1 MRIGSFTLSALL
13 LTAAA
18 FAQLSMTADQ
28 VVTFIRSSI
37 QLHHDDRKVAEY
49 VKKIKLKD
57 KLDEGKVETLQGL
70 GAGPR
75 TLAAL
80 HELSASSTT
89 LPEAPP
95 PPPVAPRPTIPP
107 PDSVEQAEI
116 LHEIIENARNYAK
129 TLPDYMC
136 MQVTRRR
143 FDDSGSEN
151 WRLQD
156 TIQEQLSYVDHKES
170 YKVVMYNGRSV
181 SNIQHGQLGGSTSS
195 GEFGSIFTEIFAPE
209 TATDFTWDHWA
220 TLRGKRMY
228 VFSFVVPPSRSHY
241 TIYSGD
247 AHRTITAGY
256 HGLVYADRDTK
267 KVMRY
272 RMECDNIPIDFPI
285 KDVKLDVNYD
295 YTEIAG
301 TQYVLPLKTEIRA
314 RDGKYM
320 SWNESEFHLYRK
332 FGADTTI
339 KFDTDPEPIPTDK
352 TEEQP
357 ALPDAKDQKPPVKKQ
372 P

>member
-1 MRIGSFTLSALL
+1 M
-13 LTAAA
+13 
-18 FAQLSMTADQ
+18 AQLAMTADQ
-28 VVTFIRSSI
+28 VTTFVRSSI

-57 KLDEGKVETLQGL
+57 KLDESKVEALQGL

-75 TLAAL
+75 TVAAL
-80 HELSASSTT
+80 RELSASSNS

-95 PPPVAPRPTIPP
+95 APPAAPKPTIPP
-107 PDSVEQAEI
+107 PDSVEQAEV
-116 LHEIIENARNYAK
+116 LHQIIENARNYAQ

-136 MQVTRRR
+136 VQVTRRR
-143 FDDSGSEN
+143 VDNSGTEN
-151 WRLQD
+151 WRLMD

-170 YKVVMYNGRSV
+170 YKVVMYNGTAV

-195 GEFGSIFTEIFAPE
+195 GEFGSIYTEIFSPD
-209 TATDFTWDHWA
+209 TATDFEWDHWA

-228 VFSFVVPPSRSHY
+228 VFAFKVAQSRSKY
-241 TIYSGD
+241 TIYSGE

-256 HGLVYADRDTK
+256 HGLIYADRDTK
-267 KVMRY
+267 MVMRY
-272 RMECDNIPIDFPI
+272 KMECDDIPPDFPVR
-285 KDVKLDVNYD
+285 DVKLDVNYD
-295 YTEIAG
+295 YTDIAG
-301 TQYVLPLKTEIRA
+301 NKYVLPLKTEIRA

-320 SWNESEFHLYRK
+320 SWNESDFHLYRK

-357 ALPDAKDQKPPVKKQ
+357 AIPDPKPESKDAKPPVKKQ

>member
-1 MRIGSFTLSALL
+1 MRLLPLATLFTAL
-13 LTAAA
+13 A

-57 KLDEGKVETLQGL
+57 KLDDRKVEELQGL

-75 TLAAL
+75 TVAAL
-80 HELSASSTT
+80 RELSESSSA

-136 MQVTRRR
+136 LQVTRRR
-143 FDDSGSEN
+143 FDPSKTEN
-151 WRLQD
+151 WRMLD

-170 YKVVMYNGRSV
+170 YKVVMYNGHS
-181 SNIQHGQLGGSTSS
+181 IADAQHGSFGGATSS
-195 GEFGSIFTEIFAPE
+195 GEFGSIYTEIFAPE
-209 TATDFTWDHWA
+209 TAADFEWDHWA

-228 VFSFVVPPSRSHY
+228 VFAFKVPESRSHY
-241 TIYSGD
+241 TIYSEE
-247 AHRTITAGY
+247 AHRTITSGY
-256 HGLVYADRDTK
+256 HGLIYADRDTK
-267 KVMRY
+267 MVMRFK
-272 RMECDNIPIDFPI
+272 MECDTIPPDFPV
-285 KDVKLDVNYD
+285 KDVALDVNYD
-295 YTEIAG
+295 YTDIAG
-301 TQYVLPLKTEIRA
+301 HQYVLPLKTELHS
-314 RDGKYM
+314 RDVHELV
-320 SWNESEFHLYRK
+320 WNEAEFHLYRK
-332 FGADTTI
+332 FGSESSIT
-339 KFDTDPEPIPTDK
+339 FESDPEPIPADK
-352 TEEQP
+352 TEEKP
-357 ALPDAKDQKPPVKKQ
+357 ATPDSKDKKPAPVKKQ

>member
-1 MRIGSFTLSALL
+1 MRIGWLT
-13 LTAAA
+13 LTAAVA
-18 FAQLSMTADQ
+18 AQITLAQLSMTSDQ
-28 VVTFIRSSI
+28 VMTFVRSSI

-57 KLDEGKVETLQGL
+57 KLDESKVETLQGM

-80 HELSASSTT
+80 RELSASSIA
-89 LPEAPP
+89 LPAAPP
-95 PPPVAPRPTIPP
+95 PEPAVPRPTIPP
-107 PDSVEQAEI
+107 PDSVEQAEV
-116 LHEIIENARNYAK
+116 LHQIIENARNYAR

-136 MQVTRRR
+136 VQVTRRR
-143 FDDSGSEN
+143 IDDSGSEN

-170 YKVVMYNGRSV
+170 YKVVMYNGRAV

-195 GEFGSIFTEIFAPE
+195 GEFGSIYTEIFDPD
-209 TATDFTWDHWA
+209 TATDFDWDHWA

-228 VFSFVVPPSRSHY
+228 VFAFKVAQSRSKY
-241 TIYSGD
+241 TIYSGE

-256 HGLVYADRDTK
+256 HGLIYADRDTK
-267 KVMRY
+267 MVMRY
-272 RMECDNIPIDFPI
+272 KMECDNIPPDFPVR
-285 KDVKLDVNYD
+285 DVKLDVNYD
-295 YTEIAG
+295 YTDIAG
-301 TQYVLPLKTEIRA
+301 NKYVLPLKTEIRA

-320 SWNESEFHLYRK
+320 SWNEAEFHLYRK

-339 KFDTDPEPIPTDK
+339 KFETDPEPIPTDK

-357 ALPDAKDQKPPVKKQ
+357 AVPDSKDKKPAVKKQ